1 MSEPLASSL
10 APAPTPILT
19 REIGRA
25 ERAMRA
31 LLERQ
36 LATAGL
42 SFPAWTVFV
51 LLDGGP
57 LPRETIVARQLDN
70 HVVPTAAEARASVEG
85 LLAARLIAPVNGP
98 DGPLACTPAGEALY
112 RPIRDAVTPISQTLH
127 RYLPV
132 EDVEATRRTLAE
144 IARRAS
150 ELLASGSPVP
160 ASA

>member
-1 MSEPLASSL
+1 MSETTVRP
-10 APAPTPILT
+10 PVPEDRAPTPILT

-36 LATAGL
+36 LAAAGL

-57 LPRETIVARQLDN
+57 LPRAAIVARQLDN
-70 HVVPTAAEARASVEG
+70 HVVAAASASEAAIDG
-85 LLAARLIAPVNGP
+85 LQAAGLIAPVGGG
-98 DGPLACTPAGEALY
+98 DGPLARTPAGEAVY
-112 RPIRDAVTPISQTLH
+112 RPILDAVSPISRTLH

-150 ELLASGSPVP
+150 ALLAAG
-160 ASA
+160 